1 MDKIELPKIPSD
13 LHTQLPHTRD
23 EQNPR
28 NDRSHDRTTRRGRK
42 QIPKRP
48 LEPSLDKVIG
58 RFALESMA
66 RRISIALVSIALSFG
81 GWAIP
86 LESSAQ
92 SIFSP
97 TLPQF
102 TFGSRTLKL
111 GLAGTDVLELQ
122 QRLQRFGYNV
132 PVSGLFDESTEAA
145 AIAFQFDRGLIAD
158 GEVGTETQDALGVA
172 TSSGFNTGNIRVLQ
186 RGDNGD
192 RVLQLQQLLQ
202 SAGFRPGPLDGSFGI
217 ETEAAVIDFQLA
229 TGLSPTGIV
238 DAQTEVL
245 LQQSFN
251 SNAIQPFVPGQL
263 AQESNVYAVVVPV
276 RQSIYAPALLQGIRQ
291 FRPDAILVESF
302 DRGAYI
308 NAGTFRDCD
317 LAEDFAE
324 QLRDG
329 GYEANVA
336 YFTNREFF
344 ARDGQTPFSSYSSY
358 GLTYPSQ
365 GPVAVPTTPLPRRR

>member
-1 MDKIELPKIPSD
+1 MDNMKPPKIASD
-13 LHTQLPHTRD
+13 LHTQR
-23 EQNPR
+23 PR
-28 NDRSHDRTTRRGRK
+28 TQGCHDRSNDRTTRRGRK

-48 LEPSLDKVIG
+48 IEPWIDKVVGKLAI
-58 RFALESMA
+58 ESIS
-66 RRISIALVSIALSFG
+66 RRISIAIVSIALSFG

-92 SIFSP
+92 STFSP

-122 QRLQRFGYNV
+122 QRLQRFGYNI
-132 PVSGLFDESTEAA
+132 PVSGLFDEGTEAA
-145 AIAFQFDRGLIAD
+145 VIAFQFDRGLIAD
-158 GEVGTETQDALGVA
+158 GEVGTETQDALGVVS
-172 TSSGFNTGNIRVLQ
+172 SSGFNTGNILVLQ
-186 RGDNGD
+186 RGDTGD

-202 SAGFRPGPLDGSFGI
+202 SLGFRPGLLDGSFGI

-251 SNAIQPFVPGQL
+251 PNVIQPFVPGQL
-263 AQESNVYAVVVPV
+263 GQESNVYAVVVPV

-336 YFTNREFF
+336 YFANREFF

-365 GPVAVPTTPLPRRR
+365 GPLAVPTTPLPRLR